1 MNEAVTATSFVI
13 QTEVTEAHADEL
25 ANFLYQ
31 RFVLPQVYSAMNIQH
46 STFNHEHVLSF
57 RRLDPKRQ
65 WYIDVEI
72 KIGKTVDV
80 KMTPSSEATPPSKV
94 LEQLKDDVFYVI
106 QFFEEQTRQ
115 RTINFAWIEGKEI
128 IPEKMLARRKRL
140 LERVLFGNM
149 ILLFII
155 LLVFSAFLFIFLEPL
170 VGIYVPFALVG
181 VQFLIVLAA
190 AKIIAQGADWTVT
203 ERNPTVHI
211 LRYEIPLEESQT
223 FKAKLGKNT
232 LMKIKTEIYQKTLAL
247 KRPIDCQTAQEV
259 FSKYGLSCVPEKMS
273 TKTVN
278 VYGLVKTVAEK
289 FGLPIPKIV
298 VSNTMIANAAATGP
312 SPKHGVVLITT
323 GLLTQLEEE
332 EILTVLGHEFS
343 HLTGRD
349 PLVLFG
355 LTAAEYLFRFYFIWP
370 LILDYDPLFFY
381 IYFIFAL
388 GAIFFIAKFFEARAD
403 LVSAMRIEKPQVLA
417 DALRKIGF
425 KRLRMEKAKSTRVQ
439 SWIGFDPHPPI
450 YFRIDR
456 LEKLQT
462 PVNVKHPLL
471 KSVKDCLNGFFAS
484 F

>member
-1 MNEAVTATSFVI
+1 
-13 QTEVTEAHADEL
+13 
-25 ANFLYQ
+25 
-31 RFVLPQVYSAMNIQH
+31 
-46 STFNHEHVLSF
+46 
-57 RRLDPKRQ
+57 
-65 WYIDVEI
+65 
-72 KIGKTVDV
+72 
-80 KMTPSSEATPPSKV
+80 
-94 LEQLKDDVFYVI
+94 
-106 QFFEEQTRQ
+106 
-115 RTINFAWIEGKEI
+115 
-128 IPEKMLARRKRL
+128 
-140 LERVLFGNM
+140 
-149 ILLFII
+149 
-155 LLVFSAFLFIFLEPL
+155 
-170 VGIYVPFALVG
+170 
-181 VQFLIVLAA
+181 
-190 AKIIAQGADWTVT
+190 
-203 ERNPTVHI
+203 
-211 LRYEIPLEESQT
+211 
-223 FKAKLGKNT
+223 
-232 LMKIKTEIYQKTLAL
+232 
-247 KRPIDCQTAQEV
+247 
-259 FSKYGLSCVPEKMS
+259 
-273 TKTVN
+273 
-278 VYGLVKTVAEK
+278 VKTVAEK